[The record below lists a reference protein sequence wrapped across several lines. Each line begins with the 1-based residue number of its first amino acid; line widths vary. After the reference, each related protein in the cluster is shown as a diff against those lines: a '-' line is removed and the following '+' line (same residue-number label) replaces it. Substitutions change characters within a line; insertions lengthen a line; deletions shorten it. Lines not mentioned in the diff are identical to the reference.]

1 LASRPAQHEQRRQQI
16 LGAAADVISERGL
29 CDARI
34 ADIAEAAELSAGLIL
49 YYFDSKDRLL
59 SEALASAEDAFY
71 LHIFRTISAIDD
83 PRRQL
88 AELIA
93 GSCPSTPD
101 AHDGVDAEWRLWVE
115 LWARALHDPDVAR
128 RRAALDRRWRS
139 TIADIVRS
147 GQHRGVF
154 ATVIDPHGFALEL
167 AALMDGLA
175 LQVALDDADV
185 DGTHMLTVS
194 QDHAMRRLE
203 FQLDEMSTH

>member
-1 LASRPAQHEQRRQQI
+1 LASRPTQHEHRRQQI
-16 LGAAADVISERGL
+16 LDAAANVISERGL

-34 ADIAEAAELSAGLIL
+34 ADVAEAAAMSTGLIL

-59 SEALASAEDAFY
+59 AEALASAEDAFY
-71 LHIFRTISAIDD
+71 LHTFRTISAIDD

-93 GSCPSTPD
+93 GSCPATPD

-147 GQHRGVF
+147 GQRRGVF
-154 ATVIDPHGFALEL
+154 ASAIDPHEFALEL

-175 LQVALDDADV
+175 LQVSLDDADV
-185 DGTHMLTVS
+185 DGAHMLSVS
-194 QDHAMRRLE
+194 CAHAMRRLD
-203 FQLDEMSTH
+203 FQLDEVTTH